1 MCAQEWIW
9 LVKAPKT
16 ANDSQ
21 KVADTKLNA
30 LSGDLTADT
39 ATQTKGRV
47 TMKLLPLSSRKS
59 CLVIA

>member
-1 MCAQEWIW
+1 MCAQECIW
-9 LVKAPKT
+9 LVNAPKT

-21 KVADTKLNA
+21 KLADTKLDE
-30 LSGDLTADT
+30 LSGDLISDA